1 MYTDTTTTK
10 DDAIGNQIPGESLM
24 RVQRAFAHSPTL
36 VKGRRTFFKY
46 HDLGLE
52 EASNGRIRAFDTKA
66 IGDMLEPTG
75 WHYHLCEMQFVY
87 ILKGSVV
94 IELEDGTVST
104 FSDGDSFFIPGGVR
118 HNEIFISRDHEAL
131 EISVP
136 GKIGTVPCERPDHLP
151 EQLAAFNGKT
161 A

>member
-1 MYTDTTTTK
+1 MYTETTLPTEEPVTGQTA
-10 DDAIGNQIPGESLM
+10 DESPM

-36 VKGRRTFFKY
+36 IQGRRTFFKY

-52 EASNGRIRAFDTKA
+52 AASNGRIRAFDTKA

-87 ILKGSVV
+87 VLKGSLV

-104 FSDGDSFFIPGGVR
+104 FSEGDSFFIPGGVR

-131 EISVP
+131 EVSVP
-136 GKIGTVPCERPDHLP
+136 GKIGTVRCERPDHLP
-151 EQLAAFNGKT
+151 EQLTVFNGGN

>member
-1 MYTDTTTTK
+1 MYTEPNTDKSDLATENNR
-10 DDAIGNQIPGESLM
+10 DLLPM
-24 RVQRAFAHSPTL
+24 RVQRAFAQSPTL

-52 EASNGRIRAFDTKA
+52 AASNGRIRAFDTKA

-75 WHYHLCEMQFVY
+75 WHYHLCELQFVY
-87 ILKGSVV
+87 ILKGSLV

-104 FSDGDSFFIPGGVR
+104 FCEGDSFFIPGGVR
-118 HNEIFISRDHEAL
+118 HNEIFLSRDHEAL

-136 GKIGTVPCERPDHLP
+136 GKIGTVACERPDHLP
-151 EQLAAFNGKT
+151 ETLTVFNG
-161 A
+161 